1 MKTDCLEERENR
13 KKEKTL
19 EILFLMCIANS
30 KGHAGFCKYNI
41 KML

>member
-13 KKEKTL
+13 KEEKTL
-19 EILFLMCIANS
+19 EILMCIANS